1 MSAEYVVIRLS
12 DADRERLERA
22 YDDLMALSSCE
33 VPAVRAAARA
43 AVAHVAQA
51 LNGEGL
57 TYQLY
62 TRDWRD

>member
-1 MSAEYVVIRLS
+1 MSAEYAVIRLS
-12 DADRERLERA
+12 DAERERLERA
-22 YDDLMALSSCE
+22 YDDLMALSTCE

-57 TYQLY
+57 AYRLY
-62 TRDWRD
+62 SKDWQD